1 MSLANRGFTLNY
13 SSVREKQMN
22 TSYPFTGTV
31 TCIED
36 LTKIAAFDH
45 VGAVFADGKNSK
57 GRMIQGYR
65 SKKTFQSAT
74 VVIMD
79 CDNTDPDPLRPD
91 IPPEEWKTPAE
102 VQAAF
107 PGVAF
112 YVVYSRNHMKVKDGK
127 PARPK
132 FHVYMYLNEYTSEKT
147 LSKLKTKIREHF
159 PAFDKKA
166 VDTAHFL
173 FGVESPTVEY
183 YDGDLTIDEYMSTLN
198 HLPAVIHVGER
209 NSTLSQHA
217 AKAIKRFGDTD
228 KARQAFDEAARKCE
242 QPLDDAELET
252 IWRSARNFF
261 HNTIE
266 KAPDYVPAD
275 EFAAR
280 EFTGFPGDDTPV
292 TTEDVKRILRTL
304 NITVRLNDIS
314 GMVEIEGMPPQ
325 YSRTNAPNVLPVLLM
340 DYIKENDLQS
350 SRQNIDDCLV
360 AIMDENRFNPVKDM
374 LEATVYDG
382 RDRITEVKQILG
394 IEGNEC
400 ECTYLTKWMHQTV
413 AMALNDENEPYG
425 ADGVLVLQAEQGAG
439 KTLFFATLAIKA
451 DFFAEGVSID
461 LNNKDSIIQST
472 CVWIAELGELDSTL
486 KREQSALKAFLT
498 ARRDT
503 YRIPYARTATRKPR
517 RTSFC
522 ATVNPKEFLND
533 ETGSRRFWVVNPRHI
548 DVERIKA
555 LSPDWLKQLWRQVY
569 ETLYLP
575 NPQGFRLTAEEREM
589 LQACNEQYE
598 KPLPGEIE
606 ITDKLNFEAP
616 DHMWKWCKVSELLT
630 AVGYKGITAVQAGK
644 VLAKLSKTDSR
655 IECKNV
661 HNVKMYRLPPTCP
674 TEFYHSMD
682 DYTPPLTRRSPV
694 CG

>member
-1 MSLANRGFTLNY
+1 MSLANREFSLNY
-13 SSVREKQMN
+13 SGVREKATN
-22 TSYPFTGTV
+22 TSYPFTGKV
-31 TCIED
+31 TCIDD
-36 LTKIAAFDH
+36 LAKIVAFDH

-57 GRMIQGYR
+57 GRVIQGYR
-65 SKKTFQSAT
+65 SKKTFRSAD

-79 CDNTDPDPLRPD
+79 CDNTEPDPLKPD
-91 IPPEEWKTPAE
+91 IPPESWLTPAD
-102 VQAAF
+102 VQKAF

-132 FHVYMYLNEYTSEKT
+132 FHVYMLLNECTSERA
-147 LSKLKTKIREHF
+147 LFKLKSKIRDLF
-159 PAFDKKA
+159 PAFDPKA

-173 FGVESPTVEY
+173 FGVENPTVEY
-183 YDGDLTIDEYMSTLN
+183 YDGDLTIDEFMATLN
-198 HLPAVIHVGER
+198 TLPDTIPVGQR
-209 NSTLSQHA
+209 NSTLSQYA
-217 AKAIKRFGDTD
+217 AKAIKRFGDTEQARRAFD
-228 KARQAFDEAARKCE
+228 KAAAKCE
-242 QPLDDAELET
+242 ESLDGPELET
-252 IWRSARNFF
+252 IWRSAQNFF

-275 EFAAR
+275 EFAAM
-280 EFTGFPGDDTPV
+280 EFMGFPGEDRPV
-292 TTEDVKRILRTL
+292 TTEDVKTILRKL

-350 SRQNIDDCLV
+350 TRQNIDDCLV

-382 RDRITEVKQILG
+382 RDRIAELQRILG
-394 IEGNEC
+394 IEDNER
-400 ECTYLTKWMHQTV
+400 ECSYVKKWLHQTV
-413 AMALNDENEPYG
+413 AMGLNDEMEPYG

-439 KTLFFATLAIKA
+439 KTLFFATIALKA

-461 LNNKDSIIQST
+461 LNNKDTIIQST

-503 YRIPYARTATRKPR
+503 YRMPYARAATRRPR

-533 ETGSRRFWVVNPRHI
+533 ETGSRRFWVVHPQHI
-548 DVERIKA
+548 DVERIKT
-555 LSPDWLKQLWRQVY
+555 LSADWLTQLWRQVY

-575 NPQGFRLTAEEREM
+575 NPQGFRLTAEERET

-606 ITDKLNFEAP
+606 ITDKLNFAAP

-630 AVGYKGITAVQAGK
+630 AIGYRGINAVQAGK
-644 VLAKLSKTDSR
+644 VLAKLAKTDSR

-674 TEFYHSMD
+674 TEFYHSAD
-682 DYTPPLTRRSPV
+682 DYSPPWAT
-694 CG
+694 G